1 MRTMQFAA
9 LAAVAVVGTA
19 FASSAHGGVY
29 DYSYAPSYG
38 GYPVSSAP
46 ACPSGQ
52 CYPGATAPSYSY
64 TPSYSLSSYG
74 SAAPVY
80 GTGAAYGTSTCPNGN
95 CGSCG
100 PNGCCANGRCG
111 TCPAGTCRSGNCPAN
126 CPNGN
131 CANGSCPSGKCPNGN
146 CANGQCTIRNRDLG
160 RSLDGPNYTR
170 PESRPEHGAPSAQ
183 YVPANWSR
191 SPRSYDAG
199 PRNRSNDNLESP
211 FYN

>member
-1 MRTMQFAA
+1 MRTLKFTAI
-9 LAAVAVVGTA
+9 AAVAVLGTA

-52 CYPGATAPSYSY
+52 CYPSVTMPSYSY
-64 TPSYSLSSYG
+64 TPSYSLTSYG
-74 SAAPVY
+74 TGTTY
-80 GTGAAYGTSTCPNGN
+80 GTGAIYGPSTCPNGN

-111 TCPAGTCRSGNCPAN
+111 TCPSGTCRSGNCPAG

-131 CANGSCPSGKCPNGN
+131 CSTGSCPNGN
-146 CANGQCTIRNRDLG
+146 CPNGQCSGVRYRDSG
-160 RSLDGPNYTR
+160 RSLDAPSYTQ
-170 PESRPEHGAPSAQ
+170 PDLGTPSAQ
-183 YVPANWSR
+183 YAPTSWSR
-191 SPRSYDAG
+191 TPRSSRNYDAD
-199 PRNRSNDNLESP
+199 RRDRLNDNLESP